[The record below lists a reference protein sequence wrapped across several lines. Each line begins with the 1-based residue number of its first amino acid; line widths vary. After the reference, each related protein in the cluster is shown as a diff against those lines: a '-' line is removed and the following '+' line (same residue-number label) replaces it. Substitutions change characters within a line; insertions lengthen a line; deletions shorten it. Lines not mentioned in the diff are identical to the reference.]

1 VIQNHNTFSSTE
13 SKLACRALPLLVQQL
28 ENVAQE
34 PERAAYAA
42 SALWALLHRGE
53 RVKATL
59 KGIPGSIASVQRCH
73 RICSALLAHEDGT
86 EEPGTRAA
94 YLQSVQ
100 ETSSRISRICT
111 GSYPPQA

>member
-1 VIQNHNTFSSTE
+1 M
-13 SKLACRALPLLVQQL
+13 QQL
-28 ENVAQE
+28 ENVAQA

-73 RICSALLAHEDGT
+73 QICCALLAHDGGAVGAAA
-86 EEPGTRAA
+86 GTDAA
-94 YLQSVQ
+94 DLQTVQ
-100 ETSSRISRICT
+100 DTSSRIVRICT
-111 GSYPPQA
+111 GVYPSTA